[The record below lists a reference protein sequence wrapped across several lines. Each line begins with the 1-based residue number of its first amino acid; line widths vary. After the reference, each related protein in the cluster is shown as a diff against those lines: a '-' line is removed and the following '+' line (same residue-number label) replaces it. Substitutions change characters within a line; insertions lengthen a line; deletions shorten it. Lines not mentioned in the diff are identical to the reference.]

1 MRVEAPADSECPGDS
16 STVAMSGSVGFPKK
30 KLAHQCPGSA
40 LGRPERSRVR
50 SGCCSPLPQQSPGTK
65 GSRTALTRGVGDGF
79 SGALGTAAGAVTGSG
94 AQAAWRGRPGQLH
107 WALSTPSPPGQGLA
121 LLVAQGQGQGST
133 AAHVAPREGL
143 SRNLGCTTSWL
154 GQPTWDLG
162 AGGQGAYLQR

>member
-1 MRVEAPADSECPGDS
+1 MSPAPWKEAWQLVVATKDGACRWLCPVTGHRS
-16 STVAMSGSVGFPKK
+16 
-30 KLAHQCPGSA
+30 
-40 LGRPERSRVR
+40 LGPWCFRRSW
-50 SGCCSPLPQQSPGTK
+50 S
-65 GSRTALTRGVGDGF
+65 
-79 SGALGTAAGAVTGSG
+79 GSG